1 MTAAYVAAGLPR
13 LRADGPEPMARL
25 MRSNTRAVR
34 WLMRTVAGV
43 PVRVDGQEHLP
54 EGPYILAAKH
64 ESWGDGY
71 VWMSELPGL
80 VPMVGRHVLKPDV
93 VRVLAEKA
101 GTMVVDVEGSALAR
115 GRALT
120 RAADLARARGRPL
133 LVFPEGKISEPDDH
147 LPLRG
152 GAFRLYAA
160 LGWPVV
166 PAATNLG
173 QRWPNDDDL
182 VLRPGPAAARLLPP
196 IMPGLGRRAFEAALA
211 SSIFEGTDALRAE
224 ARATTLVEQRSLTF

>member
-1 MTAAYVAAGLPR
+1 MAKL
-13 LRADGPEPMARL
+13 LRH
-25 MRSNTRAVR
+25 NTRAVR
-34 WLMRTVAGV
+34 WLMRAVAGV
-43 PVRVDGQEHLP
+43 PVRVDGQQHLP

-93 VRVLAEKA
+93 VRVLAAHA
-101 GTMVVDVEGSALAR
+101 GTMVVDVEGSALSR

-120 RAADLARARGRPL
+120 RAAETARRRGRPL
-133 LVFPEGKISEPDDH
+133 LVFPEGKISEPDGH
-147 LPLRG
+147 EPVRG
-152 GAFRLYAA
+152 GTYRLYAA

-173 QRWPNDDDL
+173 QRWPLDDDL

-196 IMPGLGRRAFEAALA
+196 IQPGLGRRAFDERLA
-211 SSIFEGTDALRAE
+211 SAIYAETDRLRCE
-224 ARATTLVEQRSLTF
+224 ANPAYVPELRSLTA

>member
-1 MTAAYVAAGLPR
+1 
-13 LRADGPEPMARL
+13 MARL

-43 PVRVDGQEHLP
+43 PVRVDGHEHLP

-80 VPMVGRHVLKPDV
+80 AAMIGRHVLKPDI

-120 RAADLARARGRPL
+120 RAAEDAKRHGRPL
-133 LVFPEGKISEPDDH
+133 LVFPEGKISEPDGH
-147 LPLRG
+147 EPVRG
-152 GAFRLYAA
+152 GTYRLYAA

-173 QRWPNDDDL
+173 QRWPLDDDL

-196 IMPGLGRRAFEAALA
+196 ILPGLGRREFDARLSAAIYEETDMLRREANPSYIL
-211 SSIFEGTDALRAE
+211 EP
-224 ARATTLVEQRSLTF
+224 RSLTV

>member
-1 MTAAYVAAGLPR
+1 
-13 LRADGPEPMARL
+13 MARL

-43 PVRVDGQEHLP
+43 PVRVDGHEHLP
-54 EGPYILAAKH
+54 DGPYILAAKH

-71 VWMSELPGL
+71 VWMSELPDL
-80 VPMVGRHVLKPDV
+80 AAMVGRHVLKPDI

-120 RAADLARARGRPL
+120 RAAADAKRYGRPL
-133 LVFPEGKISEPDDH
+133 LVFPEGKISEPNRH
-147 LPLRG
+147 EPVRG
-152 GAFRLYAA
+152 GTYRLYAA

-173 QRWPNDDDL
+173 QRWPLDDDL
-182 VLRPGPAAARLLPP
+182 VLRPGPAAAHLLPP
-196 IMPGLGRRAFEAALA
+196 IMPGLGRREFDARLSAAIYEETDVLRREANPSYVFEP
-211 SSIFEGTDALRAE
+211 
-224 ARATTLVEQRSLTF
+224 RSLTVLTLFIS

>member
-1 MTAAYVAAGLPR
+1 MAA
-13 LRADGPEPMARL
+13 L

-43 PVRVDGQEHLP
+43 PVAVDGHEHLP
-54 EGPYILAAKH
+54 DGPYILAAKH

-71 VWMSELPGL
+71 VWMSELDGL
-80 VPMVGRHVLKPDV
+80 AAMIGRHVLKPDL

-101 GTMVVDVEGSALAR
+101 GTMVVDVEGSVLTR

-120 RAADLARARGRPL
+120 RAAEDAKRHGRPL
-133 LVFPEGKISEPDDH
+133 LVFPEGKISEPDGH
-147 LPLRG
+147 EPVRG
-152 GAFRLYAA
+152 GTYRLYAA

-173 QRWPNDDDL
+173 TRWPLDDDL
-182 VLRPGPAAARLLPP
+182 VLRPGPASARLLPP
-196 IMPGLGRRAFEAALA
+196 IEPGLGRREFDARLAEAIYA
-211 SSIFEGTDALRAE
+211 GTDELRAE
-224 ARATTLVEQRSLTF
+224 IRPKPAVEQRSLTV